1 MVVNYFYYQQNEYF
15 VSNYEFTDRSLPMVL
30 KPSVKTKVSVVCKCA
45 CIVDCSGLL
54 ISIPLLGI
62 YSISQD
68 EATLDIFQ
76 ELIPLRKCE
85 IYRQKVEKKCVLMM
99 LVLMFYNIKNMFLTL
114 IMISLSYTG
123 CNFHFRTSEKTKNI
137 DMQVDP
143 SPSLGYFYRFAYVGI

>member
-1 MVVNYFYYQQNEYF
+1 MPDNCVEDVSFVDKIIYRLTKKNANECSGLTTISKVVSNYFYNQQNEYF

-85 IYRQKVEKKCVLMM
+85 IYRQKVEKKMCVNDVGFN
-99 LVLMFYNIKNMFLTL
+99 VLQYK
-114 IMISLSYTG
+114 
-123 CNFHFRTSEKTKNI
+123 KTC
-137 DMQVDP
+137 
-143 SPSLGYFYRFAYVGI
+143 F